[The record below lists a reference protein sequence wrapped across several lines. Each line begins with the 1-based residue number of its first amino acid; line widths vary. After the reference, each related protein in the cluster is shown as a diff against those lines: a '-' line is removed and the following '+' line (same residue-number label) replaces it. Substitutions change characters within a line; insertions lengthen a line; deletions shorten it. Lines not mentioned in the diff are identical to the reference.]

1 MLLGVAVAVIVVVGL
16 VLVAFF
22 TPLMSVRTT
31 TVEGAKG
38 VQTGEILHAAGVAS
52 GTPLLQVDTRV
63 VAQRIAA
70 IPSIESARVKREY
83 PSSLRITVVER
94 RATARVVDGDE
105 VHVLDRTGVSYLTYT
120 TKGLPGEYAALPV
133 FTTPNPGPSDPT
145 TVAAM
150 KATAGL
156 PDDISEQ
163 VRAVDASSPV
173 DIEFTLEGNRKVVWG
188 ASTRGDEKAR
198 TLGYLM
204 PRKASEYN
212 VSSPDFPA
220 YR

>member
-150 KATAGL
+150 KA
-156 PDDISEQ
+156 PQ
-163 VRAVDASSPV
+163 VCPTTSPS
-173 DIEFTLEGNRKVVWG
+173 R
-188 ASTRGDEKAR
+188 
-198 TLGYLM
+198 
-204 PRKASEYN
+204 
-212 VSSPDFPA
+212 
-220 YR
+220 